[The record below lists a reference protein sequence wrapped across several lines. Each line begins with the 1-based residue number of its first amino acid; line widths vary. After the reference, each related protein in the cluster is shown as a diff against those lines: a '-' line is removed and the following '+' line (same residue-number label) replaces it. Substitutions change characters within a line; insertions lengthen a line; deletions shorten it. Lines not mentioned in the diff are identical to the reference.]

1 MQPAQSLADLRQV
14 HFDRFEFLASLIA
27 QQHPD
32 FLVQLF
38 GQLIQPQLALFAF
51 AFQAGPFA
59 GLGQAVAVAVEQ
71 FGRAAEVAAAGED
84 FQRAVSLVQAGVAA
98 AAAEVAVLQL
108 VLGQEQLAAQGGLF
122 DQQQGGGGTQVGAV
136 DPWLAFGSVELEPL
150 LDTVLGRPRR
160 SLSTANMAW

>member
-1 MQPAQSLADLRQV
+1 M
-14 HFDRFEFLASLIA
+14 
-27 QQHPD
+27 
-32 FLVQLF
+32 
-38 GQLIQPQLALFAF
+38 ALFAF

-84 FQRAVSLVQAGVAA
+84 FLQRAVSPIQAVVAA

-136 DPWLAFGSVELEPL
+136 DPWLAFGRVELEPL
-150 LDTVLGRPRR
+150 LDTVL
-160 SLSTANMAW
+160 W

>member
-1 MQPAQSLADLRQV
+1 MQPAQSLTDLGQV
-14 HFDRFEFLASLIA
+14 HFDRFEFLAALIA

-38 GQLIQPQLALFAF
+38 GQLIQAQLALFAF

-84 FQRAVSLVQAGVAA
+84 FLQRAVSLVQAGVAA

-136 DPWLAFGSVELEPL
+136 DPWLALGSVELEPL
-150 LDTVLGRPRR
+150 LDTVL
-160 SLSTANMAW
+160 W